1 MSALQAAMAYSR
13 KHVSSQSYTLTTKNP
28 QPFGWGLTFKLS
40 ESGLKYLFYLM
51 LVIEPS
57 VEISS
62 IILVIS
68 T

>member
-40 ESGLKYLFYLM
+40 ESGLN
-51 LVIEPS
+51 
-57 VEISS
+57 ISS
-62 IILVIS
+62 I
-68 T
+68 